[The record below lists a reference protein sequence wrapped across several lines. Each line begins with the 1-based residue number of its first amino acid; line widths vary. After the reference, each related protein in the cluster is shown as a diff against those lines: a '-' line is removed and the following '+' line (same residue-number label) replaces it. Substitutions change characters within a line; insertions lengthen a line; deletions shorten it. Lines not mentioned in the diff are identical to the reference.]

1 MAGLILLSFHGG
13 HNEEH
18 KEELDRRKGMLRSID
33 RRPYARWQACCR
45 CFVE

>member
-18 KEELDRRKGMLRSID
+18 KEELDRRKGMLRSIED
-33 RRPYARWQACCR
+33 RMRVGKLAA
-45 CFVE
+45 VVS